1 MDSGNFAGALMA
13 LSVGLREI
21 AEGTGDDERAC
32 AGASDTAGVLAEALG
47 ALSRQFTADTGVRVR
62 MDISD
67 VSSVG
72 PLPPDVES
80 ELYRIASEALT
91 NVQKHAG
98 AREASLRLD
107 TVRGLLRLI
116 VSDAGVGFRVRGA
129 RRRGFGLV
137 GIEDRAQL
145 VGGRA
150 TIGSAP
156 GRGTTVT
163 VTVPLARAKAEAERK
178 GAQVRK

>member
-1 MDSGNFAGALMA
+1 M
-13 LSVGLREI
+13 
-21 AEGTGDDERAC
+21 
-32 AGASDTAGVLAEALG
+32 
-47 ALSRQFTADTGVRVR
+47 
-62 MDISD
+62 
-67 VSSVG
+67 
-72 PLPPDVES
+72 
-80 ELYRIASEALT
+80 
-91 NVQKHAG
+91 
-98 AREASLRLD
+98 
-107 TVRGLLRLI
+107 RGCLRLI

-178 GAQVRK
+178 GARVRK